1 MSIPFIDL
9 KSQYKLLQSKIDQA
23 VLDVMEHG
31 QFILGPYVEAFE
43 NEMTDYVGCN
53 STVSVANGTDG
64 LILPMMAWGI
74 GPGDAVFLPAFT
86 YTATAEVVVLLG
98 ATPVFVDVDPV
109 SFNIDLNALKAE
121 IDTVKSAG
129 ELTPKVIIAVDLFG
143 NPAEWPALEAL
154 AEDYG
159 LKLLDDAAQGIGGI
173 LNNKKV
179 GQYADA
185 TSTSFFP
192 AKPLGCYGDGGA
204 VFTRDNELDELLR
217 SLRFHGQGKE
227 KYEVARIGM
236 NSRLDAMQ
244 AAILSE
250 KLKVLEDEMEAR
262 NRLADLYN
270 TRLSPVA
277 EVPFIREGAR
287 SAWAQYTLKVEKR
300 DELQAHLKSAGIPT
314 MVYYPYPMHLQDAY
328 RVHGNGEGSMPVSEA
343 LSHVVMSLP
352 MHGYMADDTAN
363 FICDEVI
370 KFYGKG
376 CTGSLS

>member
-1 MSIPFIDL
+1 MPFIDL
-9 KSQYKLLQSKIDQA
+9 KSQYKLLKSKIDQA
-23 VLDVMEHG
+23 VLDVMDHG

-43 NEMTDYVGCN
+43 NEMTDYIGCN

-109 SFNIDLNALKAE
+109 SFNIDLEALKADIE
-121 IDTVKSAG
+121 TVKSAG
-129 ELTPKVIIAVDLFG
+129 KLTPKAIIAVDLFG

-154 AEDYG
+154 AEDFG
-159 LKLLDDAAQGIGGI
+159 LKLLDDAAQGIGGV

-204 VFTRDNELDELLR
+204 VFTRDDELDELLR

-270 TRLSPVA
+270 TRLSPVT

-300 DELQAHLKSAGIPT
+300 DDLQAHLKSAGIPT

-328 RVHGNGEGSMPVSEA
+328 REHGDGEGSMPVSEA
-343 LSHVVMSLP
+343 LSQVVMSLP

-370 KFYGKG
+370 KFYG
-376 CTGSLS
+376 

>member
-9 KSQYKLLQSKIDQA
+9 KSQYKLLQPKIDQA
-23 VLDVMEHG
+23 VLDVMGHG
-31 QFILGPYVEAFE
+31 QFILGPYVDDFE
-43 NEMTDYVGCN
+43 KEMTDYLGCH

-64 LILPMMAWGI
+64 LILPLMAWGV
-74 GPGDAVFLPAFT
+74 GPEDAVFLPVFT
-86 YTATAEVVVLLG
+86 YTATAEVAVLVG

-109 SFNIDLNALKAE
+109 SFNIDLDALRNQIE
-121 IDTVKSAG
+121 NVKSAG
-129 ELTPKVIIAVDLFG
+129 KLTPKAIIAVDLFG
-143 NPAEWPALEAL
+143 NPADWPALEAI
-154 AEDYG
+154 AEEYD
-159 LKLLDDAAQGIGGI
+159 LKLLDDAAQGIGGV
-173 LNNKKV
+173 LNNKKI

-204 VFTRDNELDELLR
+204 VFTRDGELDELLR

-227 KYEVARIGM
+227 RYEVARIGM

-250 KLKVLEDEMEAR
+250 KLKVFEDEMEAR
-262 NRLADLYN
+262 NKLASLYN
-270 TRLSPVA
+270 ERLSPVA

-328 RVHGNGEGSMPVSEA
+328 RQYGEGEGSVPVSEA
-343 LSHVVMSLP
+343 LSQVVMTLP
-352 MHGYMADDTAN
+352 MHGYMNNETAN
-363 FICDEVI
+363 FICDEVL
-370 KFYGKG
+370 KFYG
-376 CTGSLS
+376 